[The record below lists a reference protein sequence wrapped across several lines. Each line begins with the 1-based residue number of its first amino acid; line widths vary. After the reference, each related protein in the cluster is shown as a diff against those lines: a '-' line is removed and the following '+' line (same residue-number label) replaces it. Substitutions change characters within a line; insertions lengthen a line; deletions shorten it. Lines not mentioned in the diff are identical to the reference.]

1 MLVNV
6 IIAFQY
12 LQWTMENV
20 FIFIVF
26 RVFTAD
32 TNMERSEE
40 IDPTR
45 RERESWYL
53 EIIDLNMVTIT
64 PLSPQLGQWE
74 HISFVFSLSQ
84 INNYWL
90 KRVDPWHDVDT
101 QSIWY
106 WDQSRI
112 CVTIQVWQNYKFVLN
127 FVQIV
132 IVQISLQQAGARRD
146 CDKHI
151 VNWEMSELKKKG
163 GYWTLS

>member
-45 RERESWYL
+45 RERE
-53 EIIDLNMVTIT
+53 
-64 PLSPQLGQWE
+64 
-74 HISFVFSLSQ
+74 
-84 INNYWL
+84 
-90 KRVDPWHDVDT
+90 RVG
-101 QSIWY
+101 I
-106 WDQSRI
+106 
-112 CVTIQVWQNYKFVLN
+112 
-127 FVQIV
+127 
-132 IVQISLQQAGARRD
+132 
-146 CDKHI
+146 
-151 VNWEMSELKKKG
+151 
-163 GYWTLS
+163 

>member
-1 MLVNV
+1 MGPLIHALKLGGGWVVVASSILVSAQGPLVLGFSVWGLRVGGQGLTNMLVNV

-84 INNYWL
+84 INNY
-90 KRVDPWHDVDT
+90 
-101 QSIWY
+101 
-106 WDQSRI
+106 
-112 CVTIQVWQNYKFVLN
+112 
-127 FVQIV
+127 
-132 IVQISLQQAGARRD
+132 
-146 CDKHI
+146 
-151 VNWEMSELKKKG
+151 
-163 GYWTLS
+163 

>member
-26 RVFTAD
+26 RVFTTD

-74 HISFVFSLSQ
+74 HISFVFSLS
-84 INNYWL
+84 N
-90 KRVDPWHDVDT
+90 
-101 QSIWY
+101 
-106 WDQSRI
+106 
-112 CVTIQVWQNYKFVLN
+112 
-127 FVQIV
+127 
-132 IVQISLQQAGARRD
+132 QQLLIE
-146 CDKHI
+146 K
-151 VNWEMSELKKKG
+151 S
-163 GYWTLS
+163 